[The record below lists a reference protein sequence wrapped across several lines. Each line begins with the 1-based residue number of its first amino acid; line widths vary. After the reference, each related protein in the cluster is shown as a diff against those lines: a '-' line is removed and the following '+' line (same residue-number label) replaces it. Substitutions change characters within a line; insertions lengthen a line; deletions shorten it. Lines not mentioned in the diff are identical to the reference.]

1 MQRPLVYLIQ
11 QSYPGEQPA
20 VKNRHWLNLAESIML
35 VGSGVGSV
43 VTAASQQL
51 LYTAAPVSALLLL
64 NVLNHRRLEQETQ
77 SEIDGAIAQL
87 DEKLSGTVHLMQ
99 QQIQGLPSALHLAKL
114 RKDIQGKNQALYSD
128 LSGSISQLQQEITKP
143 EWRSLKQEMAELQQQ
158 QAVLD
163 NSLAGVRESLE
174 RLPPPKQPTNWQP
187 DIEQLKAEFTQLRST
202 LQQMDTQ
209 QKLGNYRI
217 LQDQISH
224 LNRRLN
230 HLPAPFDANAL
241 KQEVEALIKMVGEM
255 ATRRDLSRLEVQIN
269 KVAQQNSGMEQAI
282 APLKLATTIL
292 KKQLDVTTA
301 KVVNVEVSQQASP
314 DISATLTTLQTTIHT
329 LEQRLNQ
336 LTTDDFIQLKTELQG
351 ELTIQLDQ
359 VQQQLGGLHQRSQDL
374 EQQQQRLRDSIYR
387 LPHLLDTSA
396 LQNEVKY
403 LATRVEWAENSV
415 TNLQQEKST
424 NDLDLRYEFV
434 FDVQARRGAS
444 DKRQTSETDPSQL
457 TSRAM
462 LEAALQKAQA
472 RLLMVY
478 PFPEAAIFDDA
489 MMRQLKQ
496 FLAQKGCLDIGWG
509 YLGNTKDCHLP
520 RPIDRRRAVN
530 STEKGFLYTTLNQL
544 TELKKQYPDQFRFK
558 VLGTP
563 EHFLVCDRAYAIL
576 GTPAISTA
584 STVFPAAAV
593 GLRTTDVSVIQGLID
608 RFDNPTLT
616 ADDPEAYFNRASTRY
631 DLGNYP
637 GAIADYTEVLRL
649 NPQDDITYNNRALVR
664 YDQGEKV
671 SAIADLDEAIQQNS
685 ANFVAYCNRG
695 FIRSELG
702 DTLDAIADYTS
713 AIQLNPNYAPA
724 YFYRGLAR
732 TRLQNKLGAIQDY
745 TEVIRLNPEDAIAYF
760 YRGLARAKIGQ
771 QSEAI
776 HDLRHAAQL
785 FSDQGNAASY
795 HQALTALKKLHKTPT
810 FGDTDRLLVEG

>member
-1 MQRPLVYLIQ
+1 MSTLKLDSAVLFRR
-11 QSYPGEQPA
+11 ETA
-20 VKNRHWLNLAESIML
+20 VKNRHWLTLAESIML
-35 VGSGVGSV
+35 VGSGIGSV
-43 VTAASQQL
+43 ATAVSQQL

-77 SEIDGAIAQL
+77 SDLDGAIAQV
-87 DEKLSGTVHLMQ
+87 DEKLSGTIHLMQ
-99 QQIQGLPSALHLAKL
+99 QQIQGLPSALHLAQL
-114 RKDIQGKNQALYSD
+114 RKDLQGKNQVLYSD
-128 LSGSISQLQQEITKP
+128 LSNSISRLQQEITKP
-143 EWRSLKQEMAELQQQ
+143 EWRSLRQEMAQLQRQH
-158 QAVLD
+158 AALD
-163 NSLAGVRESLE
+163 NSLAGVRESLV
-174 RLPPPKQPTNWQP
+174 RLTPAKQPTNWQP
-187 DIEQLKAEFTQLRST
+187 DIEQLKAELTQLRSI
-202 LQQMDTQ
+202 LQQMEPQ
-209 QKLGNYRI
+209 QKLGNYRT

-224 LNRRLN
+224 INRRLN

-241 KQEVEALIKMVGEM
+241 KQDVEALIKMVGEM
-255 ATRRDLSRLEVQIN
+255 ATRRDLSRLEMQID
-269 KVAQQNSGMEQAI
+269 KVAQQGGYMEQTI

-351 ELTIQLDQ
+351 ELTTQLDQ

-374 EQQQQRLRDSIYR
+374 EQQQQRLHDSVQR

-403 LATRVEWAENSV
+403 LATRVEWAENAV
-415 TNLQQEKST
+415 THFQQEKNADT
-424 NDLDLRYEFV
+424 LAPRHEFV
-434 FDVQARRGAS
+434 FDVQARREAS
-444 DKRQTSETDPSQL
+444 DNRQTRETDPSQL

-462 LEAALQKAQA
+462 LEAALKQAQA
-472 RLLMVY
+472 RLVMVY

-489 MMRQLKQ
+489 LMQQLQQ

-509 YLGNTKDCHLP
+509 HLGNTNDRHLS
-520 RPIDRRRAVN
+520 RPVDRRRAVN

-544 TELKKQYPDQFRFK
+544 MALKKQYPDQFRFK
-558 VLGTP
+558 VLGTH

-576 GTPAISTA
+576 GIPAIATA
-584 STVFPAAAV
+584 SAVFPAASV
-593 GLRTTDVSVIQGLID
+593 GLRTTDASVIQGLID
-608 RFDNPTLT
+608 RFDNPTLD
-616 ADDPEAYFNRASTRY
+616 ADDAEAYFNRACTRY
-631 DLGNYP
+631 DLGDCP

-664 YDQGEKV
+664 YDQGDKKN
-671 SAIADLDEAIQQNS
+671 AITDLDIAIQQNS

-702 DTLDAIADYTS
+702 DQLNAIEDYAT
-713 AIQLNPNYAPA
+713 AIQLNPDYASA

-745 TEVIRLNPEDAIAYF
+745 TEVIRLNPEDAIAHF
-760 YRGLARAKIGQ
+760 YRGLAYAKIGRR
-771 QSEAI
+771 SEAI
-776 HDLRHAAQL
+776 YDLHRAAQL
-785 FSDQGNAASY
+785 FSDQGNTTSY
-795 HQALTALKKLHKTPT
+795 RQALTALKKLHKTLAI
-810 FGDTDRLLVEG
+810 GETDKLLVPRG